1 MQYQNSGGIPGI
13 EPRRGLPGMRSKL
26 AGAAPLTAAFLGGSI
41 TEGAG
46 ASDAEAT
53 SWRALTGAY
62 LQRLYAGHPVNC
74 INAGVGGTTS
84 TFGAHR
90 LQEHVLREGPVDLLF
105 VEFSVNDGEDRGETI
120 RGMEGIVRQCRRLSP
135 ETELIFV
142 YTAADK
148 NLTGYK
154 PFNIAVHEE
163 VADHYGIPSID
174 CAAKVYTMIHT
185 GELSWKRFAPD
196 GYHPLDAGHA
206 LYAGLVQEYLQQE
219 IGKGGNQPGWL
230 EEAGPEAGPVVAV
243 PGEGA
248 EVQETA
254 VLNKEAGREAA
265 VAGEEAG
272 TQETVLLIQEAAVP
286 GEEVEA
292 QETVQLIQ
300 EAGEE
305 ALLPIPLDIRNYE
318 YGGLLDY
325 SAAAYSAGFR
335 TQELEPGE
343 PLMNWRF
350 STEHAH
356 TDDPQAEFSFTVT
369 GQGAG
374 LVLLYGPD
382 SGIVE
387 YSLNGGPYAEVN
399 LFDDWCL
406 NAYRPILAL
415 FPLQEKRGVLQVT
428 IRNTVHKDSRSTGT
442 GLRVLKL
449 LYN

>member
-1 MQYQNSGGIPGI
+1 MSYKNSGCNPGI
-13 EPRRGLPGMRSKL
+13 TPRRGLPGMKSKL
-26 AGAAPLTAAFLGGSI
+26 AGNAPLTAAFLGGSI

-46 ASDAEAT
+46 ASDADTT

-62 LQRLYAGHPVNC
+62 LQRLYAGHPVRC

-90 LQEHVLREGPVDLLF
+90 LQEHVLHHGEIDLLF
-105 VEFSVNDGEDRGETI
+105 VEFSVNDGEDRGESI

-185 GELSWKRFAPD
+185 GELNWKRFAPD

-206 LYAGLVQEYLQQE
+206 LYAGLVREYLEQE
-219 IGKGGNQPGWL
+219 IVPGGAQPGWL
-230 EEAGPEAGPVVAV
+230 EEAGPEAGPEVAV
-243 PGEGA
+243 PGEGTEA
-248 EVQETA
+248 QETA
-254 VLNKEAGREAA
+254 VLKKEAGREAS
-265 VAGEEAG
+265 
-272 TQETVLLIQEAAVP
+272 VP
-286 GEEVEA
+286 GEEADA
-292 QETVQLIQ
+292 QETVPLIQ

-305 ALLPIPLDIRNYE
+305 ALLPIPLDSRNYE

-335 TQELEPGE
+335 SQELQPGE

-350 STEHAH
+350 STEHTH

-374 LVLLYGPD
+374 VVLLYGPD

-415 FPLQEKRGVLQVT
+415 FPVQEKRGVLQVT

>member
-1 MQYQNSGGIPGI
+1 MGYKNSGGNPGMT
-13 EPRRGLPGMRSKL
+13 PRRGLPGMRSKL
-26 AGAAPLTAAFLGGSI
+26 AGNAPLTAAFLGGSI

-46 ASDAEAT
+46 ASDSDAT

-62 LQRLYAGHPVNC
+62 LQKLYAGHPVRC

-90 LQEHVLREGPVDLLF
+90 LQEHVLRHGEIDLLF
-105 VEFSVNDGEDRGETI
+105 VEFSVNDGEDREESI

-185 GELSWKRFAPD
+185 GELNWKRFAPD

-206 LYAGLVQEYLQQE
+206 LYAGLVQEYLHQA
-219 IGKGGNQPGWL
+219 IVPCGVQPGWL
-230 EEAGPEAGPVVAV
+230 EEAGREAGAEVAV
-243 PGEGA
+243 PGEEAGM
-248 EVQETA
+248 QENA
-254 VLNKEAGREAA
+254 LLIKEADEK
-265 VAGEEAG
+265 
-272 TQETVLLIQEAAVP
+272 
-286 GEEVEA
+286 
-292 QETVQLIQ
+292 
-300 EAGEE
+300 
-305 ALLPIPLDIRNYE
+305 ALLPAPLDSQNYE

-335 TQELEPGE
+335 IQELQPGE

-356 TDDPQAEFSFTVT
+356 TDDPQEEFTFTVT
-369 GQGAG
+369 GQCAG

-387 YSLNGGPYAEVN
+387 YSLNGGLFAEIN

-415 FPLQEKRGVLQVT
+415 FPVQLERGVLRITV
-428 IRNTVHKDSRSTGT
+428 RNTEHKDSRSTGT

>member
-1 MQYQNSGGIPGI
+1 MRNQNSSGGNPSIT
-13 EPRRGLPGMRSKL
+13 PRRGLPGMRSKL
-26 AGAAPLTAAFLGGSI
+26 AGNAPLTAAFLGGSI

-46 ASDAEAT
+46 ASDADTT
-53 SWRALTGAY
+53 SWRTLTGAY
-62 LQRLYAGHPVNC
+62 LQRLYAGHPVRC

-105 VEFSVNDGEDRGETI
+105 VEFSVNDGEDRGESI

-163 VADHYGIPSID
+163 VADHYGIPSVD

-185 GELSWKRFAPD
+185 GELDWRRFAPD

-206 LYAGLVQEYLQQE
+206 LYAGLVQEYLRQA
-219 IGKGGNQPGWL
+219 IVPGGVQL
-230 EEAGPEAGPVVAV
+230 EEAG
-243 PGEGA
+243 A
-248 EVQETA
+248 EETA
-254 VLNKEAGREAA
+254 VLIKEAEEKA
-265 VAGEEAG
+265 V
-272 TQETVLLIQEAAVP
+272 
-286 GEEVEA
+286 
-292 QETVQLIQ
+292 
-300 EAGEE
+300 
-305 ALLPIPLDIRNYE
+305 LPAPLDSRNYE
-318 YGGLLDY
+318 YGGLLEY
-325 SAAAYSAGFR
+325 SAAEYSAAFR
-335 TQELEPGE
+335 IQELQPGE

-356 TDDPQAEFSFTVT
+356 TNDPQADFSFTVT
-369 GQGAG
+369 GQCAG

-387 YSLNGGPYAEVN
+387 YSLNGGPYAEIN

-406 NAYRPILAL
+406 HAYRPILAL
-415 FPLQEKRGVLQVT
+415 FPVQAERGVLQVT
-428 IRNTVHKDSRSTGT
+428 VRNTGHKDSRSTGT

>member
-1 MQYQNSGGIPGI
+1 MNYQNSSGNPSIT
-13 EPRRGLPGMRSKL
+13 PRRGLPGMRSKL
-26 AGAAPLTAAFLGGSI
+26 AGNAPLTAAFLGGSI

-46 ASDAEAT
+46 ASDADST
-53 SWRALTGAY
+53 SWRALTGQY
-62 LQRLYAGHPVNC
+62 LQRLYPGHPVRC

-105 VEFSVNDGEDRGETI
+105 VEFSVNDGEDREESI
-120 RGMEGIVRQCRRLSP
+120 RGMEGIVRQCGRLSP

-148 NLTGYK
+148 NLTGYQ

-174 CAAKVYTMIHT
+174 CAARVYTMMHT
-185 GELSWKRFAPD
+185 GELDWKKFAPD
-196 GYHPLDAGHA
+196 GYHPLDAGHK
-206 LYAGLVQEYLQQE
+206 LYAALVQEFL
-219 IGKGGNQPGWL
+219 L
-230 EEAGPEAGPVVAV
+230 EAIVQDARQAAGV
-243 PGEGA
+243 EG
-248 EVQETA
+248 T
-254 VLNKEAGREAA
+254 EAA
-265 VAGEEAG
+265 VMAKAQKKANEAAPSEVEEGAGEATLLDNEAEAG
-272 TQETVLLIQEAAVP
+272 EAALLDNEAGA
-286 GEEVEA
+286 GEATLLDNEA
-292 QETVQLIQ
+292 

-305 ALLPIPLDIRNYE
+305 EWLPAPLDSRNYE

-325 SAAAYSAGFR
+325 SEAGYSAAFATR
-335 TQELEPGE
+335 ELQPEE

-350 STEHAH
+350 STEHSCS
-356 TDDPQAEFSFTVT
+356 DDPQAEFTFTVN
-369 GQGAG
+369 GQCAG

-382 SGIVE
+382 SGIIE
-387 YSLNGGPYAEVN
+387 YSLNGGPYAEIN

-415 FPLQEKRGVLQVT
+415 FPVQAERGILQVT
-428 IRNTVHKDSRSTGT
+428 VRNTERKDSRSTGT

>member
-1 MQYQNSGGIPGI
+1 MRNQNSSGGNPSIT
-13 EPRRGLPGMRSKL
+13 PRQGLPWMRSKL
-26 AGAAPLTAAFLGGSI
+26 AGNAPLTAAFLGGSI

-46 ASDAEAT
+46 ASDADTT

-62 LQRLYAGHPVNC
+62 LQRLYAGHPVRC

-105 VEFSVNDGEDRGETI
+105 VEFSVNDGEDRGESI
-120 RGMEGIVRQCRRLSP
+120 RGMEGIVRQCRRLTP

-163 VADHYGIPSID
+163 VAGHYGIPSVD
-174 CAAKVYTMIHT
+174 CAAKVFTMIHT
-185 GELSWKRFAPD
+185 GELDWRRFAPD

-206 LYAGLVQEYLQQE
+206 LYAGLVQEYLRQA
-219 IGKGGNQPGWL
+219 IVPGGVQL
-230 EEAGPEAGPVVAV
+230 EEAG
-243 PGEGA
+243 A
-248 EVQETA
+248 EETA
-254 VLNKEAGREAA
+254 VLIKEAEEKA
-265 VAGEEAG
+265 V
-272 TQETVLLIQEAAVP
+272 
-286 GEEVEA
+286 
-292 QETVQLIQ
+292 
-300 EAGEE
+300 
-305 ALLPIPLDIRNYE
+305 LPAPLDSRNYE
-318 YGGLLDY
+318 YGGLLEY
-325 SAAAYSAGFR
+325 SAAEYSAAFR
-335 TQELEPGE
+335 IQELQPGE

-356 TDDPQAEFSFTVT
+356 TNDPQVDFSFTVT
-369 GQGAG
+369 GQCAG

-387 YSLNGGPYAEVN
+387 YSLNGGPYAEIN

-406 NAYRPILAL
+406 HAYRPILAL
-415 FPLQEKRGVLQVT
+415 FPVQAKRGVLQVT
-428 IRNTVHKDSRSTGT
+428 VRNTGHKDSRSTGT

>member
-62 LQRLYAGHPVNC
+62 LQRLCAGHPVNC

-90 LQEHVLREGPVDLLF
+90 LQEHVLRHGEIDLLF
-105 VEFSVNDGEDRGETI
+105 VEFSVNDGEDRGESI

-185 GELSWKRFAPD
+185 GELNWKRFAPD

-206 LYAGLVQEYLQQE
+206 LYAGLVQEYLQQA
-219 IGKGGNQPGWL
+219 IVPGGVQPGWL
-230 EEAGPEAGPVVAV
+230 EEAGPEAGV
-243 PGEGA
+243 PGEEA
-248 EVQETA
+248 EAQVTA
-254 VLNKEAGREAA
+254 VLKKETGR
-265 VAGEEAG
+265 
-272 TQETVLLIQEAAVP
+272 EAAVP
-286 GEEVEA
+286 GEEAEA

-305 ALLPIPLDIRNYE
+305 ALLPIPLDSRNYE

-350 STEHAH
+350 STEHAY

-415 FPLQEKRGVLQVT
+415 FPVQEKRGVLQVT

-449 LYN
+449 LHN